1 MHAIFRANLA
11 FTLAAISAVLCGS
24 IYAGEPQIGNKY
36 KSVQPL
42 YLMAVYDSLNNR
54 QIGRDTAR
62 AYLHAM
68 EYYESSWVAFQSKV
82 PEGTI
87 LTVIGKAPKPWY
99 RPFSAKLYFVRLEPD
114 LSRGLD
120 VELELNRGIE
130 GHFDGLNPKIFI
142 LP

>member
-1 MHAIFRANLA
+1 MHAIFSANFA
-11 FTLAAISAVLCGS
+11 FTIAVLSAVFCGS
-24 IYAGEPQIGNKY
+24 IYAGEPEIGNKY
-36 KSVQPL
+36 KNVQPL

-62 AYLHAM
+62 AYLNAA
-68 EYYESSWVAFQSKV
+68 EYYKSSWVAFQVKV
-82 PEGTI
+82 PAGTI
-87 LTVIGKAPKPWY
+87 VTIIEMIPKAWY
-99 RPFSAKLYFVRLEPD
+99 LPFSANRYFVRLEPD

-130 GHFDGLNPKIFI
+130 GHLDGLNSKLFS